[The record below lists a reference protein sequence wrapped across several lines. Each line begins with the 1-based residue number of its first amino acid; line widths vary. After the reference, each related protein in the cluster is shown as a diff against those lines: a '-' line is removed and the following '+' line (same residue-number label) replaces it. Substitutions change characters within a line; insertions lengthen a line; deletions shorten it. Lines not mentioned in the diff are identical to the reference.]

1 MADLLFE
8 IGTEEIPAG
17 FIAPALAFMQG
28 FVVKAFKEAN
38 LLHAE
43 PEVFGTPRRLA
54 LRVRD
59 IPEKLEDIEET
70 RLGPAKQAAFDANG
84 QPTKAGLGFARGCGV
99 DISAIGLVQT
109 EKGEY
114 LCLKRTIP
122 GRPTI
127 DMLPGLLSELM
138 GKIPF
143 PKAMRWSNPGV
154 SFARPVHWIV
164 ALFGGQVLD
173 VQFGNVKAGNVTYGN
188 RFMSSGPLFIAE
200 PRLYEEVLEEA
211 YVIPSIE
218 KRKAIIWEGLTKKAQ
233 ANQGFVLDKELL
245 DEVANLLEYPHVIM
259 GSFNESYLSL
269 PKEVLVTVMKHHQRY
284 FPLYAEEEGRSLRP
298 FFLTVS
304 NIVPKDDAVVS
315 AGNERV
321 LRARLS
327 DGSYFFQEDLKVPLA
342 EYARRLKDVI
352 YHKELGTSLEK
363 VERFTVT
370 ALYLA
375 DKLAPD
381 KKDKVKLACGLCK
394 GDLNSLMVCEFPEL
408 QGIMGREY
416 ALRQG
421 IDPEVANAIHE
432 HYVPASADDRLP
444 STIVGDITGMAE
456 RIKTICGCFGIG
468 LIPTGTSDPYAL
480 RRQTIAIANIIL
492 GKGYRIS
499 ITALIEQALTA
510 LSGKLKRPAGEVK
523 DSVLDF
529 FRTRFASM
537 LQGKGISGDIIEAV
551 IGSFDDPVD
560 TFKRAEALSAVRSEP
575 WFGSIC
581 AASKRVENILKK
593 TEPGGVITEDLFC
606 QEQEI
611 ALYRKFKEIE
621 EPFSSLAE
629 KGDYT
634 AALKLLAGLKEPIDS
649 FFDKVLVM
657 AEDMNVRANRLALL
671 ASLVK
676 LFGKVARFSP
686 IAQT

>member
-28 FVVKAFKEAN
+28 YVVKAFKEAN
-38 LLHAE
+38 LPHAE

-54 LRVRD
+54 VRIRD
-59 IPEKLEDIEET
+59 IPEKLGDIEET
-70 RLGPAKQAAFDANG
+70 RMGPAKQAAFDANG
-84 QPTKAGLGFARGCGV
+84 QPTKAGLGFAKGCGV

-127 DMLPGLLSELM
+127 DMLPGMLSDLM

-164 ALFGGQVLD
+164 ALFSGHVLD
-173 VQFGNVKAGNVTYGN
+173 VRFGNVVAAGVTYGN
-188 RFMSSGPLFIAE
+188 RFMSSGPLFIAD
-200 PRLYEEVLEEA
+200 PRLYEEILEEN
-211 YVIPSIE
+211 YVVPAIE
-218 KRKAIIWEGLTKKAQ
+218 KRKAIIWEGLTKKAT

-259 GSFNESYLSL
+259 GTFDESFLSL

-284 FPLYAEEEGRSLRP
+284 FPLYADQDGLALKHH
-298 FFLTVS
+298 FLTVS
-304 NIVPKDDAVVS
+304 NIIPKDDGMVS

-321 LRARLS
+321 LKARLS

-370 ALYLA
+370 ALSLA
-375 DKLAPD
+375 EELAPD
-381 KKDKVKLACGLCK
+381 KKDKVKLACELCK

-421 IDPEVANAIHE
+421 IDPEVAHAIHE

-444 STIVGDITGMAE
+444 STVVGDITGMAD
-456 RIKTICGCFGIG
+456 RIDTICGCFGIG

-499 ITALIEQALTA
+499 ITALIERALAA
-510 LSGKLKRPAGEVK
+510 LNGKLKRPAGDVK
-523 DSVLDF
+523 ESVLDF

-537 LQGKGISGDIIEAV
+537 LQAKGIAGDVIEAV
-551 IGSFDDPVD
+551 ILSFDDPVD
-560 TFKRAEALSAVRSEP
+560 TFKRAEAIAAVRTEP

-593 TEPGGVITEDLFC
+593 TEAGSVVTESLLA

-621 EPFSSLAE
+621 QPFSALAA
-629 KGDYT
+629 KGDYA

-657 AEDMNVRANRLALL
+657 TEDVHVRANRLALL

-676 LFGKVARFSP
+676 LFGKVARFAS

>member
-17 FIAPALAFMQG
+17 FIAPALVFMQG
-28 FVVKAFKEAN
+28 YVVKAFKEAN
-38 LLHAE
+38 LSHAT
-43 PEVFGTPRRLA
+43 PETFGTPRRLA
-54 LRVRD
+54 VLVKD
-59 IPEKLEDIEET
+59 IPEKLKDIEET
-70 RLGPAKQAAFDANG
+70 KMGPAKQAAFDAQG
-84 QPTKAGLGFARGCGV
+84 QPTKAGLGFAKGCGV
-99 DISAIGLVQT
+99 DISAIGLAQT

-127 DMLPGLLSELM
+127 DMLPGMLTELM

-154 SFARPVHWIV
+154 SFARPVHWIM
-164 ALFGGQVLD
+164 ALFGSEVLS
-173 VQFGNVKAGNVTYGN
+173 VQFGNIAAGNVTYGN
-188 RFMSSGPLFIAE
+188 RFMSSGPLFIAD
-200 PRLYEEVLEEA
+200 PRLYEEVLEEN
-211 YVIPSIE
+211 YVIPAVE
-218 KRKAIIWEGLTKKAQ
+218 KRKAIIWDGLMKKAG
-233 ANQGFVLDKELL
+233 ASQGFVLDKELL

-259 GSFNESYLSL
+259 GTFDEAFLSL

-284 FPLYAEEEGRSLRP
+284 FPLYADQEGSALKHY
-298 FFLTVS
+298 FLTVS
-304 NIVPKDDAVVS
+304 NIIPKDDDVVS

-321 LRARLS
+321 LKARLS

-342 EYARRLKDVI
+342 EYAARLKDVI

-363 VERFTVT
+363 VERFTIT
-370 ALYLA
+370 GLYLA

-381 KKDKVKLACGLCK
+381 KKDKVRLACELCK

-421 IDPEVANAIHE
+421 IDPEVAYAIHE

-444 STIVGDITGMAE
+444 SSIVGDITGMAD
-456 RIKTICGCFGIG
+456 RIDTICGCFGIG

-499 ITALIEQALTA
+499 ITALIESALAA
-510 LSGKLKRPAGEVK
+510 LNGKLKRAAGEVK

-537 LQGKGISGDIIEAV
+537 LQGKGIAGDVIEAV

-560 TFKRAEALSAVRSEP
+560 TFKRAEAISSVRSEP

-593 TEPGGVITEDLFC
+593 TEAGTAITESLLA

-621 EPFSSLAE
+621 QPFSDLAD

-657 AEDMNVRANRLALL
+657 TEDVHVRANRLALL

-676 LFGKVARFSP
+676 LFGKVARFAS